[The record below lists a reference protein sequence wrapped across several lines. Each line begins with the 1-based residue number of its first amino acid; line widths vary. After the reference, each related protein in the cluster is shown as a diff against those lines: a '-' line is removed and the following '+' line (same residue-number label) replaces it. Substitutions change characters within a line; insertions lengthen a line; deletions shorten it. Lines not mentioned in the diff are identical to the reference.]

1 MRSRTRTLRWRDPAT
16 SRHTLVSIPLGHL
29 LIQASAGLTLQLRP
43 QLQPQHLRHPL
54 QRQPLRLL
62 PLHLPTGVATVY
74 TVDGMMRSARA
85 PATLP
90 HVEKRQSRSVITSAA
105 LAARALE
112 RLRRQQLQRQR
123 LQTTTLIVPTA
134 AVVSEPPLREM
145 TAKIQTASL
154 VRASRFATEGMV
166 SWRVMLLPV
175 TSTGVKWLAEEIL
188 GLNAR

>member
-1 MRSRTRTLRWRDPAT
+1 
-16 SRHTLVSIPLGHL
+16 
-29 LIQASAGLTLQLRP
+29 
-43 QLQPQHLRHPL
+43 
-54 QRQPLRLL
+54 
-62 PLHLPTGVATVY
+62 
-74 TVDGMMRSARA
+74 VDGMMRSARA

-90 HVEKRQSRSVITSAA
+90 HVEKRQLRSAIRSAA

-123 LQTTTLIVPTA
+123 LQTTTPIVPTA
-134 AVVSEPPLREM
+134 AVVREPPLREM

-154 VRASRFATEGMV
+154 VRVSRFATEGMV